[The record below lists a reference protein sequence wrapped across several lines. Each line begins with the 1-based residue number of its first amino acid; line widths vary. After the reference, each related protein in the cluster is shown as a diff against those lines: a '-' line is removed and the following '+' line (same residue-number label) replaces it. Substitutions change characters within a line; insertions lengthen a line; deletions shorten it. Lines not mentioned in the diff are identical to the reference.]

1 MAITKE
7 IVVEKIEVVGSW
19 NVQVATDTVIKEDGT
34 EISRSRH
41 RHVLAPCTST
51 FKTKE
56 VDGDTV
62 ADLDSDGK
70 KQWTHTDTD
79 ISKEASEVQAVANAV
94 WTDTVKANYKAF
106 IEAENQGI

>member
-7 IVVEKIEVVGSW
+7 LVIEKIEVVAKWSI
-19 NVQVATDTVIKEDGT
+19 QIATDTVIKEDDK

-41 RHVLAPCTST
+41 RHVIVPYVST
-51 FKTKE
+51 YKSKT
-56 VDGDTV
+56 VDGV
-62 ADLDSDGK
+62 EQPDLDADGK

-94 WTDTVKANYKAF
+94 WTDTVKANYKSF
-106 IEAENQGI
+106 VESQEI